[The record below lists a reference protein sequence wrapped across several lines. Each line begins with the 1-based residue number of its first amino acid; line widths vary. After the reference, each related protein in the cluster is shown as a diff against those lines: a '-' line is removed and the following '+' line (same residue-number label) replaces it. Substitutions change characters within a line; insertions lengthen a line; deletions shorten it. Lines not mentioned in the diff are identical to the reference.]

1 MSSNKGLSASE
12 RINALLD
19 DSSFVE
25 LGAYVTARST
35 DFNMDQ
41 KDTPKD
47 GVITG
52 YGLIDGRLVYVYSQD
67 VSVLGGAIGEMH
79 AKKIAKLYD
88 MAVKMGAPIIGLID
102 SAGLRLQEASDALN
116 AFGRLYMKQT
126 MASGVI
132 PQITA
137 VLGTCG
143 GGTAIIPSLT
153 DFTFM
158 TKENAK
164 LFVNSP
170 NALAGNYTEKLD
182 TASAEYLFNNTTL
195 VDNVYE
201 NEAELFENL
210 RSFLSY
216 LPSNNQ
222 EEAYAEPEDDANRTI
237 PGIEGFKDDS
247 RAVIQNIADD
257 EKFFEIKRGI
267 APEIVTGFIRMN
279 GATVGVL
286 GNQIKDGSDKLSAS
300 GARMASKFVNFC
312 DAFNI
317 PVLTLTNI
325 KGFKAT
331 IEEEKSMA
339 NAAASLTAAFA
350 NASVPLVNVITGD
363 AFGSAYTVMNSK
375 ALGADMVYAW
385 PAARIGMMDPEMA
398 VKIMYEEEVKDS
410 ASLKE
415 KVKEYTDLQASALS
429 AARRG
434 YIDDII
440 EPDATRKRVIAAF
453 EMLASKFEERP
464 AKKHTAL

>member
-1 MSSNKGLSASE
+1 MSSNKGLSASD

-35 DFNMDQ
+35 DFNMDE

-52 YGLIDGRLVYVYSQD
+52 YGLINGRLVYVYSQD

-88 MAVKMGAPIIGLID
+88 MAIKMGAPIIGLID
-102 SAGLRLQEASDALN
+102 SAGLRLQEATDALN
-116 AFGRLYMKQT
+116 AFGRLFMKQT

-132 PQITA
+132 PQISA
-137 VLGTCG
+137 ILGSCG
-143 GGTAIIPSLT
+143 GGASIIPSLT

-158 TKENAK
+158 TKDNAK

-170 NALAGNYTEKLD
+170 NALSGNYTEKLD
-182 TASAEYLFNNTTL
+182 TASADYLFNNTTL
-195 VDNVYE
+195 VDNVYDDE
-201 NEAELFENL
+201 MSLFEDI
-210 RSFLSY
+210 RRFVAY

-222 EEAYAEPEDDANRTI
+222 EEAYSEPEDDANRTI
-237 PGIEGFKDDS
+237 PGIESFKDDA

-257 EKFFEIKRGI
+257 EAFFEIKKAV
-267 APEIVTGFIRMN
+267 APEMVVGFIKMN
-279 GATVGVL
+279 GATVGVV
-286 GNQIKDGSDKLSAS
+286 GNQIKDGSDKLSAD
-300 GARMASKFVNFC
+300 GARKSSKFVNFC

-331 IEEEKSMA
+331 IEDEKIMEGE
-339 NAAASLTAAFA
+339 AAALTASFA
-350 NASVPLVNVITGD
+350 NATVPLVNVIVGD

-385 PAARIGMMDPEMA
+385 PNSRVGMMDPEMA
-398 VKIMYEEEVKDS
+398 VKIMYEDEVKDS
-410 ASLKE
+410 ESLKA

-434 YIDDII
+434 YVDDII
-440 EPDATRKRVIAAF
+440 EPDATRKRVIAAL
-453 EMLASKFEERP
+453 EMLASKYEERP